1 MSNPKH
7 FVITVGDY
15 RDSRGRFFS
24 LRTPF
29 HRPLNRALHRIG
41 AAWEADIK
49 CWILLYNK
57 ENWRNL
63 QTLAAEFGTL
73 EVLTRRPLSTK
84 IQRAHNAATLEYL
97 EAYQQMLYARGY
109 AQNTINSYINLISPL
124 LTALDP
130 TRPKDYTLAQ
140 INSYR
145 ATNLF
150 RMANSTQRQF
160 VGALKL
166 LLSLNN
172 NPLNPTT
179 LVRPRPLQHKPK
191 VLAIEQ
197 VLKMIAGTLNLK
209 HRLIISMLYSCGLRR
224 GEIIHLKC
232 SDLNL
237 ERSIVHIRDAKW
249 DKDRLLP
256 LPQSLLPLLKE
267 YLHFYRPK
275 TFLFEGQKTPQYSS
289 TSIANIV
296 ERSAKRAGIHQR
308 VTPHMLRHSYA
319 THLLEKGVDLR
330 HIQELLGHSK
340 IDTTTIYTHVAKN
353 STLRIESPLDTA
365 VRDQLASRN
374 NPGEGASGTSTEIQL
389 DK

>member
-130 TRPKDYTLAQ
+130 TSPKDYTLAQ

-166 LLSLNN
+166 LLSLYNN
-172 NPLNPTT
+172 SIAPST
-179 LVRPRPLQHKPK
+179 LVRPRAIKSTPK
-191 VLAIEQ
+191 VIAINQ
-197 VLKMIAGTLNLK
+197 VLTMIAKTRNLK
-209 HRLIISMLYSCGLRR
+209 HRLIISLLYSCGLRR
-224 GEIIHLKC
+224 GEIISLQC
-232 SDLNL
+232 TDLNL
-237 ERSIVHIRDAKW
+237 ERATIHIRQGKW
-249 DKDRLLP
+249 GKDRMLP
-256 LPQSLLPLLKE
+256 LPQSLLPLLRE
-267 YLHFYRPK
+267 YVHFFQPK
-275 TFLFEGQKTPQYSS
+275 TYLFEGQTTPQYSA
-289 TSIANIV
+289 TSIANI
-296 ERSAKRAGIHQR
+296 
-308 VTPHMLRHSYA
+308 
-319 THLLEKGVDLR
+319 
-330 HIQELLGHSK
+330 
-340 IDTTTIYTHVAKN
+340 
-353 STLRIESPLDTA
+353 PLD
-365 VRDQLASRN
+365 
-374 NPGEGASGTSTEIQL
+374 EGDAPCQHR
-389 DK
+389 